1 MSRLTI
7 RLEYSNSPPKE
18 FTVSDSILDKYE
30 NLKAAGKT
38 GREMIQ
44 GLVPEDD
51 KRPEPTAVTIT
62 GQDKSGTRIRIN
74 IP

>member
-1 MSRLTI
+1 MARLTI

-30 NLKAAGKT
+30 KLKAAGKT
-38 GREMIQ
+38 GPDMIK

-51 KRPEPTAVTIT
+51 KRPQPTALTIT
-62 GQDKSGTRIRIN
+62 GQDKTGARIKIN
-74 IP
+74 VS